1 MQCVIQNIYGTFLYM
16 VHWGIFY
23 IQTQQNIEN
32 WIEYRKQY
40 AHGFTIRLLCYFFCY
55 WKKTVKKFT
64 ELYDLLTK
72 DYGWVQQNWALINK
86 SGSKM

>member
-55 WKKTVKKFT
+55 WKKNCKEIYWIIWFT
-64 ELYDLLTK
+64 DKGLWLSTAELSSY
-72 DYGWVQQNWALINK
+72 
-86 SGSKM
+86 